1 MLYNLAEIKVAK
13 NQPEEAARLYQRAA
27 DADSSWG
34 KPLFKLGT
42 IAMKRGDKATAM
54 KAMSQVIAVDPTS
67 PEAAQART
75 ALEQLK

>member
-1 MLYNLAEIKVAK
+1 M
-13 NQPEEAARLYQRAA
+13 
-27 DADSSWG
+27 
-34 KPLFKLGT
+34 T
-42 IAMKRGDKATAM
+42 RGDKAAAM